1 MSRTDGYKRI
11 EAEMAAAR
19 CRIISLLQHN
29 LMSTTELYVLL
40 ADISGCEFTQSEQT
54 KQIESAIIIPGNDN
68 TFFAIGSDMNQ
79 YDNFGAV
86 GVGLSKMLTCGGCR
100 GYHYC
105 SRECQKEDR
114 KLSHKHTCT
123 KDIIRR
129 AYFKTTDIC
138 MKILTVL
145 CIDWSTKAM
154 NRENNYV
161 RQHVKLSGCK
171 EIIHVPVYD
180 KKRFC
185 YIPMPLKILSYVQSI
200 ADKDPAAKS
209 SLEEAHA
216 TFKTVIV

>member
-1 MSRTDGYKRI
+1 
-11 EAEMAAAR
+11 MAAAR